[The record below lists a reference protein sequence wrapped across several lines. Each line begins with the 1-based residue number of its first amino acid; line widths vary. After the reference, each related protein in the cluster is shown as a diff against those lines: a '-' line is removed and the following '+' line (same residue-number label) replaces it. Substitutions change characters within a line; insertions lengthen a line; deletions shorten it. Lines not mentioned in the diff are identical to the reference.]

1 MCQNCPQLIFKQ
13 DDTLALFVGWY
24 RHTLDQERPKIII
37 NAGKAMTNLYIQL
50 DALAQI
56 PEHSNLKSVM
66 NGHFVNILNESIKKI
81 LEKSM
86 IQKGFVT
93 PLMDS
98 VNDIVQYC
106 DCINLRSQ
114 LYELASQVV

>member
-1 MCQNCPQLIFKQ
+1 
-13 DDTLALFVGWY
+13 
-24 RHTLDQERPKIII
+24 
-37 NAGKAMTNLYIQL
+37 MTNLYIQL

-66 NGHFVNILNESIKKI
+66 NDHFVNILNESIKKI
-81 LEKSM
+81 LDKSM